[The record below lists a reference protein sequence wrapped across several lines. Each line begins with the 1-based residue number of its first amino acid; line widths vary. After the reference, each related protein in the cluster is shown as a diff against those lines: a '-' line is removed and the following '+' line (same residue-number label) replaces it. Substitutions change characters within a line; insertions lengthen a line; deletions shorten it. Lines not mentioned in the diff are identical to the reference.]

1 MCVADGIGE
10 RETVHAP
17 AIHRTHRDPP
27 EKNYPATAEF
37 FAPNFIFRSPSTT
50 VARGGAML
58 TIVVCTAT
66 ANR

>member
-27 EKNYPATAEF
+27 EKNIRRP
-37 FAPNFIFRSPSTT
+37 PNFSRRISFFVRHPPPS
-50 VARGGAML
+50 RGA
-58 TIVVCTAT
+58 VPC
-66 ANR
+66 